1 MWRNILRGGVALAF
15 LFLFIW
21 MSPDWKVVII
31 EGRIDAA
38 QIIIA
43 QDGET
48 KESLKDAS
56 NIWFLEWAMKDQYLN
71 KTLGEEERELYAK
84 IYDRDIESVINTPVD
99 TDQYRTWSSNA
110 TSILAHGANAKVDLN
125 FAKHET
131 EVLSD
136 ISATR
141 TTVTYEF
148 QNTTNT
154 NQEVIFNIELPNIES
169 AMTDL
174 RLGLNLEYLGAVAP
188 RGAASN
194 VYQDSLKRNMDPAL
208 LEQTSPLT
216 YRLRAFP
223 VPSNTDATTQ
233 GRQKIQ
239 FTYVT
244 PLSREGMITLIPKT
258 TILNLKLTK
267 KSEIITRVMNGDTA
281 LEQDSVSG
289 DDLATLQ
296 DGKMKK
302 FDIALQKSYGE
313 YCSTNTYTNF
323 DPSRIDTPIKKLTRN
338 IVFFDISKSVGEKS
352 ESRKQ
357 YQSLIDTWKSNGIS
371 LDIYS
376 YNFDI
381 YPSGY
386 DMNSIEFWG
395 NTDMAK
401 VVEYIQKND
410 LSNANIVIV
419 TDDNSYEKA
428 SNEIKTID
436 YKKLK
441 SNTISLIQVGN
452 KIRTLKTEV
461 TKAILATDGAMIS
474 LDEKSPLTE
483 SVKQIFMP
491 KPTIGICEDYSGNS
505 LSSLQSLQG
514 YSDGRKVFGE
524 IYSYS

>member
-1 MWRNILRGGVALAF
+1 M
-15 LFLFIW
+15 
-21 MSPDWKVVII
+21 
-31 EGRIDAA
+31 
-38 QIIIA
+38 
-43 QDGET
+43 
-48 KESLKDAS
+48 
-56 NIWFLEWAMKDQYLN
+56 
-71 KTLGEEERELYAK
+71 
-84 IYDRDIESVINTPVD
+84 
-99 TDQYRTWSSNA
+99 
-110 TSILAHGANAKVDLN
+110 
-125 FAKHET
+125 
-131 EVLSD
+131 
-136 ISATR
+136 
-141 TTVTYEF
+141 
-148 QNTTNT
+148 
-154 NQEVIFNIELPNIES
+154 
-169 AMTDL
+169 
-174 RLGLNLEYLGAVAP
+174 
-188 RGAASN
+188 
-194 VYQDSLKRNMDPAL
+194 
-208 LEQTSPLT
+208 
-216 YRLRAFP
+216 
-223 VPSNTDATTQ
+223 
-233 GRQKIQ
+233 
-239 FTYVT
+239 
-244 PLSREGMITLIPKT
+244 
-258 TILNLKLTK
+258 
-267 KSEIITRVMNGDTA
+267 
-281 LEQDSVSG
+281 
-289 DDLATLQ
+289 
-296 DGKMKK
+296 
-302 FDIALQKSYGE
+302 
-313 YCSTNTYTNF
+313 
-323 DPSRIDTPIKKLTRN
+323 
-338 IVFFDISKSVGEKS
+338 GEKS

-419 TDDNSYEKA
+419 TDDNSYEKT

-491 KPTIGICEDYSGNS
+491 KPTIGICENYSGNS

-524 IYSYS
+524 IYSYTGIDNNHPSFIKEGVNNPLILELMKGSIIG